1 MPEGGGVQI
10 EFGSFACDINPFQG
24 ASSTEIGN
32 CGDCSDFKPAIGETH
47 RIVFGNKINIP
58 LIKNTIFC
66 QAVEQKTSR
75 ISCHIEPNISAS
87 DLIGS
92 SILII

>member
-1 MPEGGGVQI
+1 MPEGGNVQI
-10 EFGSFACDINPFQG
+10 EFGSFACDLNSFQG
-24 ASSTEIGN
+24 TPSTDIDN
-32 CGDCSDFKPAIGETH
+32 CGDCTDFKSAIGETP
-47 RIVFGNKINIP
+47 RIAFGSKINIP